1 MKYVFTTS
9 FPYLL
14 NRVGVRMGDL
24 FSRRL
29 IEHRLTLV
37 MYRVLAVL
45 RQEGDQRLSDLNVMV
60 TAELSTLSRLI
71 GTMKRQGLV
80 TRTRVEEDGRSVR
93 ISLTARGRA
102 LADELMP
109 LAAHFE
115 KVATRTFSAKEVA
128 HLKDVLRQIFEN
140 LDELESPK

>member
-1 MKYVFTTS
+1 
-9 FPYLL
+9 
-14 NRVGVRMGDL
+14 MGDL

-29 IEHRLTLV
+29 AEHRLTLA

-45 RQEGDQRLSDLNVMV
+45 RQEGDQRLSDLNTMV
-60 TAELSTLSRLI
+60 TVELSTLSRLI

-128 HLKDVLRQIFEN
+128 HLKDVLRQIFDN

>member
-109 LAAHFE
+109 LAARFE

>member
-29 IEHRLTLV
+29 VEHGITLA

-60 TAELSTLSRLI
+60 TVELSTLSRLI

-80 TRTRVEEDGRSVR
+80 SRTRVEEDGRSVR
-93 ISLTARGRA
+93 ISLTAKGRA

-115 KVATRTFSAKEVA
+115 KVATRTFSAKEIA

-140 LDELESPK
+140 LDELESQK

>member
-29 IEHRLTLV
+29 AEHRLTLA

-45 RQEGDQRLSDLNVMV
+45 RQEGDQRLSDLNTMV
-60 TAELSTLSRLI
+60 TVELSTLSRLI

-93 ISLTARGRA
+93 ISLTAKGRA
-102 LADELMP
+102 SADELMP
-109 LAAHFE
+109 LAA
-115 KVATRTFSAKEVA
+115 
-128 HLKDVLRQIFEN
+128 
-140 LDELESPK
+140 